1 MIVDV
6 NILIYARTPDTP
18 EHDVARAWLEGA
30 LNGPARVGLP
40 WTSLIGFARI
50 ATNPRSA
57 RQPLTPDEA
66 MAQIA
71 AWLDAPAAWIPTE
84 TDDHATVLSDLVLRH
99 RITGDLMPDAHLA
112 ALAIQYGVE
121 VVSTDGDFARFPE
134 IRWINPL
141 AKG

>member
-6 NILIYARTPDTP
+6 NILLYSRNPDAP
-18 EHDVARAWLEGA
+18 EHRAASQWLETA
-30 LNGPARVGLP
+30 LNGPSRVGLP
-40 WTSLIGFARI
+40 WASLIAFARLSS
-50 ATNPRSA
+50 NPRVVTRA
-57 RQPLTPDEA
+57 LTPEQA
-66 MAQIA
+66 MAQVT
-71 AWLDAPAAWIPTE
+71 AWIDAPATWIPTE
-84 TDDHATVLSDLVLRH
+84 TDDHATVLADLVLRH